1 MLLRNLTI
9 PAVMATV
16 LLACESR
23 EQQGE
28 GPLVDDTGHHV
39 SLTRPPTRIVSLAPG
54 HTELLFAIGAGDR
67 VVGRTRWCDYPPAVD
82 AIPSVGDGLNPNV
95 ESILA
100 RNPDLVVFYASPS
113 NEPAIA
119 RLEQLGIATVSML
132 TDDLA
137 DFIRAAD
144 LLATLTGEKD
154 RSDSLIGWLQ
164 HEVST
169 LEATRSTETL
179 PTVLMVAWDNP
190 PIVIGSTSFLS
201 QIVELA
207 GARNAFA
214 DVDRPSLTVSIETI
228 VERDADLVLIAS
240 DSGIPAW
247 AERPEWRVVP
257 AVRDRRFV
265 VVTGTEFSRPSF
277 RAPDAIRRVRTA
289 LEEWQQP

>member
-28 GPLVDDTGHHV
+28 GSLVDDAGHHV
-39 SLTRPPTRIVSLAPG
+39 SLARPPTRIVSLAPG

-100 RNPDLVVFYASPS
+100 QNPDLVVFYASPS

-119 RLEQLGIATVSML
+119 RLERLGIATVSML

-144 LLATLTGEKD
+144 LLGTLTGEKD

-247 AERPEWRVVP
+247 AERPEWRVVQV
-257 AVRDRRFV
+257 VRDRRFV

-289 LEEWQQP
+289 LQEWQQR

>member
-28 GPLVDDTGHHV
+28 GSLVDDTGHHV
-39 SLTRPPTRIVSLAPG
+39 SLARPPTRIVSLAPG

-82 AIPSVGDGLNPNV
+82 AIPSVGDGLSPNV

-100 RNPDLVVFYASPS
+100 QNPDLVVFYASPS

-137 DFIRAAD
+137 DFVRAAD
-144 LLATLTGEKD
+144 LLGTLTGEKD

-164 HEVST
+164 QEVST
-169 LEATRSTETL
+169 FEATRSTETL
-179 PTVLMVAWDNP
+179 PTALMVAWDNP

-214 DVDRPSLTVSIETI
+214 DVNRPSLTVSIETI

-257 AVRDRRFV
+257 VVRDRRFV

-289 LEEWQQP
+289 LEEWQQR

>member
-1 MLLRNLTI
+1 MLRNLTI

-23 EQQGE
+23 EQQGD
-28 GPLVDDTGHHV
+28 GPLVDDTGHPV
-39 SLTRPPTRIVSLAPG
+39 SVTLPPTRIVSLAPG
-54 HTELLFAIGAGDR
+54 HTELLFAIGAGNR
-67 VVGRTRWCDYPPAVD
+67 LVGRTRWCDYPPAID
-82 AIPSVGDGLNPNV
+82 AIPSVGDGLNPNI

-100 RNPDLVVFYASPS
+100 RDPDLVAFYASPS
-113 NEPAIA
+113 NEPAIG
-119 RLEQLGIATVSML
+119 RLERLGIATVSML

-137 DFIRAAD
+137 DFMRAAD
-144 LLATLTGEKD
+144 LLGVLTGERD

-164 HEVST
+164 HEIST
-169 LEATRSTETL
+169 LEATRSTDTR

-190 PIVIGSTSFLS
+190 PIVIGNTSFLS

-207 GARNAFA
+207 GAHNVFA
-214 DVDRPSLTVSIETI
+214 DVAKPSLTVSIETI

-247 AERPEWRVVP
+247 TERPEWRVVP
-257 AVRDRRFV
+257 AVRDRRFI

-277 RAPDAIRRVRTA
+277 RAPDAIRRVRAA
-289 LEEWQQP
+289 LEEWQRR

>member
-1 MLLRNLTI
+1 LLRNLTI

-23 EQQGE
+23 EQQGD
-28 GPLVDDTGHHV
+28 GSLVDDTGHPV
-39 SLTRPPTRIVSLAPG
+39 SVTRPPTRIVSLAPG

-67 VVGRTRWCDYPPAVD
+67 VVGRTRWCDYPPAID
-82 AIPSVGDGLNPNV
+82 AIPSVGDGLNPNI

-100 RNPDLVVFYASPS
+100 RDPDLVVFYASPS
-113 NEPAIA
+113 NEPAIG
-119 RLEQLGIATVSML
+119 RLERLGIATVSML

-137 DFIRAAD
+137 DFMRAAD
-144 LLATLTGEKD
+144 LLGTLTGEKD
-154 RSDSLIGWLQ
+154 RSDSLVGWLL
-164 HEVST
+164 HEIST
-169 LEATRSTETL
+169 LEATRSTDTR

-207 GARNAFA
+207 GAGNAFG
-214 DVDRPSLTVSIETI
+214 DVAKPSLTVSIETI

-257 AVRDRRFV
+257 AVRNRRFV

-277 RAPDAIRRVRTA
+277 RAPDAIRRVRAA
-289 LEEWQQP
+289 LEEWQRR

>member
-169 LEATRSTETL
+169 FEATRSTESL

-201 QIVELA
+201 QIVGLA
-207 GARNAFA
+207 GARNVFA

-289 LEEWQQP
+289 LQEWQQR

>member
-1 MLLRNLTI
+1 LLLRNLTI

-28 GPLVDDTGHHV
+28 GSLVDDAGHHV
-39 SLTRPPTRIVSLAPG
+39 SLARPPTRIVSLAPG

-95 ESILA
+95 ESILVQ
-100 RNPDLVVFYASPS
+100 NPDLVVFYASPS

-119 RLEQLGIATVSML
+119 RLERLGIATVSML

-144 LLATLTGEKD
+144 LLGTLTGEKD

-257 AVRDRRFV
+257 VVRDRRFV

-289 LEEWQQP
+289 LQEWQQR

>member
-9 PAVMATV
+9 PAVMATM

-28 GPLVDDTGHHV
+28 GSLVDDTGHHV
-39 SLTRPPTRIVSLAPG
+39 SVARPPTRIVSLAPG

-169 LEATRSTETL
+169 FEATRSTESL

-201 QIVELA
+201 QIVGLA
-207 GARNAFA
+207 GARNVFA

>member
-1 MLLRNLTI
+1 MLRNLTI

-16 LLACESR
+16 LLACESH

-28 GPLVDDTGHHV
+28 GSLVDDTGHPV
-39 SLTRPPTRIVSLAPG
+39 SVARLPTRIVSLAPG
-54 HTELLFAIGAGDR
+54 HTELLFAIGVGDR
-67 VVGRTRWCDYPPAVD
+67 VVGRTRWCDYPPAVE

-113 NEPAIA
+113 NEPAIE
-119 RLEQLGIATVSML
+119 RLERLGVATVSML

-137 DFIRAAD
+137 DFVRAAN
-144 LLATLTGEKD
+144 LLGALTGEKD

-169 LEATRSTETL
+169 LEATRSTDTL

-214 DVDRPSLTVSIETI
+214 DIDRPSFTVSIETI
-228 VERDADLVLIAS
+228 VQRNADLVFIAS

-257 AVRDRRFV
+257 AVHNRRFV
-265 VVTGTEFSRPSF
+265 VVTGTELSRPSF

-289 LEEWQQP
+289 LQQWQQR

>member
-28 GPLVDDTGHHV
+28 GSLVDDAGHHV
-39 SLTRPPTRIVSLAPG
+39 SLARPPTRIVSLAPG

-257 AVRDRRFV
+257 VVRDRRFV

-289 LEEWQQP
+289 LQEWQQR

>member
-28 GPLVDDTGHHV
+28 GSLVDDTGHHV
-39 SLTRPPTRIVSLAPG
+39 SVARPPTRIVSLAPG

-82 AIPSVGDGLNPNV
+82 AIPSVGDGLSPNV

-132 TDDLA
+132 TDDFA
-137 DFIRAAD
+137 DLMRAAD
-144 LLATLTGEKD
+144 LLGTLTGEKD

-164 HEVST
+164 DEVST
-169 LEATRSTETL
+169 FEATRSTETL
-179 PTVLMVAWDNP
+179 PTALMVAWDNP

-207 GARNAFA
+207 GARNVFA

-257 AVRDRRFV
+257 VVRDRRFV

-277 RAPDAIRRVRTA
+277 RAPAAIRRVRTA
-289 LEEWQQP
+289 LEEWQQR

>member
-1 MLLRNLTI
+1 LLLRNLTI

-28 GPLVDDTGHHV
+28 GSLVDDAGHHV
-39 SLTRPPTRIVSLAPG
+39 SLARPPTRIVSLAPG

-100 RNPDLVVFYASPS
+100 QNPDLVVFYASPS

-119 RLEQLGIATVSML
+119 RLERLGIATVSML

-144 LLATLTGEKD
+144 LLGTLTGEKD

-257 AVRDRRFV
+257 VVRDRRFV

-289 LEEWQQP
+289 LQEWQQR